1 MTKNIVFIIFV
12 LISKLVFSESIP
24 SEFFCDA
31 SKVQNKDWTVD
42 VKGYQQE
49 NYNKIFPIWLSK
61 AEDGNPKYQFYTAKA
76 YYFGKGVDKDL
87 NKAVYWYKKSS
98 KQGYPIAKNNLA
110 LMYEAGEVVEKNTDK
125 AFKLICNA
133 AIQNVPVAQDNIVSR
148 YVGKNDNQ
156 MLLWAK
162 ISVNNGSE

>member
-12 LISKLVFSESIP
+12 LISQLVFSESTTT
-24 SEFFCDA
+24 ELFCDA

-61 AEDGNPKYQFYTAKA
+61 AKKGDPKYQFYTAKA
-76 YYFGKGVDKDL
+76 YYFGKGIDKDL

-98 KQGYPIAKNNLA
+98 EQGYSIAKNNLA
-110 LMYEAGEVVEKNTDK
+110 LMYKDGEGVKKTHLYHLN
-125 AFKLICNA
+125 F
-133 AIQNVPVAQDNIVSR
+133 
-148 YVGKNDNQ
+148 YV
-156 MLLWAK
+156 MPLFRM
-162 ISVNNGSE
+162 